1 MGGGAAEDSGRRPS
15 VTATS
20 APGPRKNFNDF
31 VEGLRREGYAVKLD
45 ALVAGKSGV
54 VHRFDLL
61 AERAGGGKKKTIVCM
76 KGRGRNPA
84 EEMIGLFVMAFD
96 VGAEPCYV
104 MQGSVEEKLA
114 ESYGIT
120 LLTGE

>member
-1 MGGGAAEDSGRRPS
+1 M
-15 VTATS
+15 TATS
-20 APGPRKNFNDF
+20 APGPRKTFNGF
-31 VEGLRREGYAVKLD
+31 VEGLRRDGYAVKLD
-45 ALVAGKSGV
+45 ALVVGKSGV

-61 AERAGGGKKKTIVCM
+61 AERAGGGGKKRTVVCM

-84 EEMIGLFVMAFD
+84 EEMIGLFAMAFD
-96 VGAEPCYV
+96 VGAEPCYAV
-104 MQGSVEEKLA
+104 QGSVEEKLA